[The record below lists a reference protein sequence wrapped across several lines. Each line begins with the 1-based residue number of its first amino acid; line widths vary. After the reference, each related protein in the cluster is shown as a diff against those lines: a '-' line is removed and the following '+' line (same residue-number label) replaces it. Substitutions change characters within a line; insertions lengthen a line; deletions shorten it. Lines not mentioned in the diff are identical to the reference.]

1 MLSTRILF
9 AGLAGICLIAA
20 ANAAPITLNVKMG
33 LWEMSMSG
41 KASGA
46 MPVAPEM
53 LARMTPAQRA
63 KMEAA
68 MAQSM
73 AAMSAPHT
81 YKECLTQKSMQ
92 QGFTTEE
99 EKRGNA
105 CKETV
110 LTSTATVMDLRQEC
124 GGRTKNSTHVRFEAL
139 NSETVNGT
147 IDTVMSEGG
156 HTMTMQHRLHGRW
169 LGGACGNV
177 KPRD

>member
-1 MLSTRILF
+1 MRILF
-9 AGLAGICLIAA
+9 AGLAGTCLVAA
-20 ANAAPITLNVKMG
+20 AQAAPITLNVKTG

-41 KASGA
+41 KTSGA
-46 MPVAPEM
+46 MPIPPET
-53 LARMTPAQRA
+53 LARMTPAQRT

-68 MAQSM
+68 MAASM

-92 QGFTTEE
+92 QGFNTEE
-99 EKRGNA
+99 EGRGGA

-110 LTSTATVMDLRQEC
+110 LTGTATVMEVRQEC
-124 GGRTKNSTHVRFEAL
+124 GGRSKTSSHVRFEAT
-139 NSETVNGT
+139 NNETVNGT

-156 HTMTMQHRLHGRW
+156 HTMTMQHTLHGRW
-169 LGGACGNV
+169 LGAACGDV